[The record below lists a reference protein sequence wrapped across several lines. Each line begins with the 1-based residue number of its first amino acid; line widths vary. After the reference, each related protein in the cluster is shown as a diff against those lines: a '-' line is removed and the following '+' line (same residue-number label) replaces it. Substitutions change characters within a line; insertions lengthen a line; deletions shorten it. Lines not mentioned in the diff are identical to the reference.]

1 MDVPTR
7 QSYTMAVVDAD
18 ERAASAGILSVAR
31 NAGAA
36 MAPLFTGAIL
46 AKPAWGLPFLL
57 AGGLKVVYD
66 LWIFAVF
73 RHVKPPEER
82 S

>member
-1 MDVPTR
+1 
-7 QSYTMAVVDAD
+7 MAVVDPD

-36 MAPLFTGAIL
+36 IAPVFTGAIL
-46 AKPAWGLPFLL
+46 AAPAIGWPFLL
-57 AGGLKVVYD
+57 AGGLKIVYD

-73 RHVKPPEER
+73 RRVKPPEEN
-82 S
+82 SK

>member
-7 QSYTMAVVDAD
+7 QSYTMAVVDPA

-36 MAPLFTGAIL
+36 VAPLFTGAIL
-46 AKPAWGLPFLL
+46 ASPSIGLPFLL

-73 RHVKPPEER
+73 RKVKPPEEQ

>member
-1 MDVPTR
+1 
-7 QSYTMAVVDAD
+7 
-18 ERAASAGILSVAR
+18 
-31 NAGAA
+31 